1 MPRQYNTNQRWQ
13 VSTSAV
19 CLSIQANDAWTFCWC
34 LPGSKNHRVG
44 KLIQLLHFHIHVIL
58 PSRIIP
64 QGTEKL
70 CPFPL
75 LGHPSGAR
83 SSVTA
88 VYTLGAAAFTSSPGC
103 TSGLPPSGSLY
114 ISTCPLPVNSPHSS
128 WSHLSRMQTWSC
140 HFPPCWPVTSRA
152 FHCP

>member
-19 CLSIQANDAWTFCWC
+19 CLSIQANDTWTFCQC

-44 KLIQLLHFHIHVIL
+44 KLIQLLRFHIHAIL
-58 PSRIIP
+58 PPGIIP

-75 LGHPSGAR
+75 LGRRQVHALQSR
-83 SSVTA
+83 
-88 VYTLGAAAFTSSPGC
+88 LFTSWGLLPSPLLLAAHPDCLLVGLSVSALALFQSIPHTAAGAIFPEC
-103 TSGLPPSGSLY
+103 KPDHVTS
-114 ISTCPLPVNSPHSS
+114 LPVG
-128 WSHLSRMQTWSC
+128 L
-140 HFPPCWPVTSRA
+140 
-152 FHCP
+152 